1 MTNRKCSLF
10 AALALCLGLL
20 LAACGGDNESE
31 GEHGG
36 GESSGEHGGSED
48 ANTIAAREDGA
59 EGGSAPASA
68 TYLTTSGISR
78 GVFSGPE
85 VRADDYYADKLN
97 GLEFALSYDST
108 SGSFLGRVKN
118 EASEGLCDSRIK
130 VILDGDKANSQSLV
144 IPSLEVRERAT
155 FTLTAD
161 SESFATWSVET
172 ETFTCNNTPAHGSF
186 ESGEGG
192 HEGGS
197 EGSEGGHEGSEG
209 GEENEGLGLSIDQ
222 PSVANINGFDV
233 NIVFD
238 PTAKAFTGVMTNS
251 TSQPICGG
259 RLEIHVGRGGSTLE
273 LGPTVD
279 VDWAPGQARTVVLG
293 FDAMPGDT
301 YSLHPEV
308 TPCPG
313 SSAAES
319 AAESTEGGEESGTR
333 YAKDETHDESRRGVR
348 LVLRY
353 DPDQDAF
360 VGTVT
365 NTSDAVLNR
374 VRVEVHLSN
383 GVELGPTT
391 PGDLQPGESAQITL
405 PADGE
410 QFDAWSAH
418 PESGSDEHGTEGDA
432 GHGTEEDAE
441 HDESSN

>member
-1 MTNRKCSLF
+1 M
-10 AALALCLGLL
+10 
-20 LAACGGDNESE
+20 
-31 GEHGG
+31 
-36 GESSGEHGGSED
+36 
-48 ANTIAAREDGA
+48 
-59 EGGSAPASA
+59 
-68 TYLTTSGISR
+68 
-78 GVFSGPE
+78 
-85 VRADDYYADKLN
+85 
-97 GLEFALSYDST
+97 
-108 SGSFLGRVKN
+108 
-118 EASEGLCDSRIK
+118 
-130 VILDGDKANSQSLV
+130 ILDGDKANSQSLV

-161 SESFATWSVET
+161 SGSFATWSVET

-192 HEGGS
+192 SEGGS

-259 RLEIHVGRGGSTLE
+259 RLEIHVGRGGSTVE

-365 NTSDAVLNR
+365 NTTDTVLNR

-405 PADGE
+405 AADGE
-410 QFDAWSAH
+410 QFDTWSAH

-441 HDESSN
+441 HDG